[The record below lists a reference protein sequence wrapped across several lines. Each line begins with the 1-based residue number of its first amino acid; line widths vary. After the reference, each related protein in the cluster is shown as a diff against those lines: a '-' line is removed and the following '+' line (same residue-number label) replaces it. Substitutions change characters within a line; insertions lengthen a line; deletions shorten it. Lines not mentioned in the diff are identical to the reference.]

1 MKIYIAGP
9 MSGLV
14 EFNRPA
20 FMFTAAKLTGR
31 GNTVLNPA
39 ILPDGLSQAEYMDIC
54 LAMLRCAEVIYLLK
68 GWEESPGARAEKAL
82 AEKLEMQIIYQ
93 EEEQAP

>member
-14 EFNRPA
+14 EFNRPE
-20 FMFTAAKLTGR
+20 FMFTAAKLTGS
-31 GNTVLNPA
+31 GHTVLNPA

-54 LAMLRCAEVIYLLK
+54 LAMLRCADAIYLLDD
-68 GWEESPGARAEKAL
+68 WESSLGAVAEKAL
-82 AEKLEMQIIYQ
+82 AEKLGLKIAFQGE
-93 EEEQAP
+93 